1 MPRLLL
7 DTHIVLA
14 LLRRDFDRQF
24 PTLSEY
30 LGAGDVIGFVS
41 VSTLWE
47 IAIKSR
53 LGKLETGIPLPQ
65 IPANLR
71 SGSLEILGIEVAHV
85 LHLLDPEPPTRDPF
99 DRLLLAQ
106 CHVEGL
112 RLVTVDR
119 ALVDHPMAF
128 RP

>member
-1 MPRLLL
+1 VPRLLL

-14 LLRRDFDRQF
+14 LLRRNFDQQF
-24 PTLSEY
+24 PDISKHFAVGEVT
-30 LGAGDVIGFVS
+30 GFVS
-41 VSTLWE
+41 VATLWE

-53 LGKLETGIPLPQ
+53 LGKLDTGMPLSDIPT
-65 IPANLR
+65 NLR
-71 SGSLEILGIEVAHV
+71 SGRLEILGIDVSHV
-85 LHLLDPEPPTRDPF
+85 LHTLDPEPPTRDPF

-112 RLVTVDR
+112 KLITVDR
-119 ALVDHPMAF
+119 ALVDYPLAF

>member
-1 MPRLLL
+1 VPRLLL

-14 LLRRDFDRQF
+14 LLRRNFDQQF
-24 PTLSEY
+24 PNISRHFVV
-30 LGAGDVIGFVS
+30 GDVTGFVS
-41 VSTLWE
+41 VATLWE

-53 LGKLETGIPLPQ
+53 LGKLDTGMRLSD
-65 IPANLR
+65 IPANLK
-71 SGSLEILGIEVAHV
+71 SGRLEILGIDVAHV
-85 LHLLDPEPPTRDPF
+85 LHRLDPEPPTRDPF

-112 RLVTVDR
+112 SLVTVDR
-119 ALVDHPMAF
+119 ALVDHPLAF